1 MSTEYVV
8 TRITEDVA
16 RDGGETVSYLR
27 YEFLVGKDGPF
38 FERFAKATATEYTIA
53 ARLSEFARLIL
64 ASRG

>member
-8 TRITEDVA
+8 TRITEDVLLE
-16 RDGGETVSYLR
+16 RGDYVSYLR

-38 FERFAKATATEYTIA
+38 FERFKKATATESEIA
-53 ARLSEFARLIL
+53 ERLSAFARLIL